1 MEEYSERRRKS
12 EEERKKKRKERQERK
27 RREKERKR
35 RERKKRIE
43 LREREQELRRE
54 RREIRERRHEED
66 ERWRKCKQQRKKRKN
81 NPDWKRK
88 KAERRKL
95 LKKRKQEDREWKEKR
110 KKLRE
115 QKERLKNQRTS
126 DSKEID
132 QLNALLCILL
142 VVDNCTRYCFSLSVL
157 TGEVTA
163 EIVVKVL
170 KKVLPKH
177 LRYLISDNGRQFIAD
192 VFEQFCID
200 EKIKHI
206 RISPYR
212 AQTNGIAERLVRTV
226 KEMLASRRWS
236 DAEEL
241 QLVLNRV
248 LSEYNNRPHQ
258 GINGYSPNKYREIVK
273 KYLVTT

>member
-1 MEEYSERRRKS
+1 MEEYSEKRRKS
-12 EEERKKKRKERQERK
+12 EEERRKKRKERQERK

-43 LREREQELRRE
+43 LREREQELRRK

-66 ERWRKCKQQRKKRKN
+66 EEWRKCRPQRKKEKN
-81 NPDWKRK
+81 KSNWKRK

-95 LKKRKQEDREWKEKR
+95 LKKRKQEDREWREKR

-115 QKERLKNQRTS
+115 QKERLKKQRTS
-126 DSKEID
+126 NSKSID
-132 QLNALLCILL
+132 RLNALLCVLL

-163 EIVVKVL
+163 EAVVKVL
-170 KKVLPKH
+170 KKVLPTH
-177 LRYLISDNGRQFIAD
+177 LKYLISDNGRQFVAD

-200 EKIKHI
+200 EMIKHI

-212 AQTNGIAERLVRTV
+212 AQTNGIAERLVRTI
-226 KEMLASRRWS
+226 KELLESEKW
-236 DAEEL
+236 DNAEEL
-241 QLVLNRV
+241 QKVLNIV
-248 LSEYNNRPHQ
+248 LDKYNDRPHQ
-258 GINGYSPNKYREIVK
+258 GIKGYSPNKYSEVVK
-273 KYLVTT
+273 KCSITT